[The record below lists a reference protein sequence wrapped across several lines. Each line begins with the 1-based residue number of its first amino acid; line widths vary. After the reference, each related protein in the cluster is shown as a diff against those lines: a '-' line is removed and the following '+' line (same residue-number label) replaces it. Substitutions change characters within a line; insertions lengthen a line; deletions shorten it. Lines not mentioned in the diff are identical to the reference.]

1 MANNIYAVVEFIE
14 EQLVEIVATCWIETI
29 DCELYCYWPRNNASH
44 KLRKLEI
51 PDKETWI
58 AYKVRVFS
66 YTDSVAKAQKILK
79 RAEETSNVESD
90 SDSGHARKRRRTKA
104 SLFEYSEGSD
114 SDEDILKNG
123 KKKSLR
129 SSFPVITP
137 LLPVAPSFSSN
148 PSNEMSLPMAQRKE
162 IFSALSN
169 PLTDASRTSL
179 SSGVQNVHGSQTEAI
194 FYQTAVGTPEGNRNL
209 CERNQHYSSGAT
221 TDSFET
227 PKSGNRNS
235 LHQDH
240 DSFQRSVLTKLD
252 IMLEKQ
258 EEALSILRVV
268 LGATRGVSGNE
279 MLEDIIPNPL
289 DSVEELENLNDR
301 LADEDARK
309 KMLQFFL
316 ALCGHNHGFSTRRIL
331 AKVGT
336 NKLWSLYSL
345 KRRKAKRAFKELAVS
360 KIVIKACLRVH
371 KGVSEIDIEE
381 QIAEY
386 LKHDPQKSG
395 GSRYKDRRNQEQGS
409 A

>member
-114 SDEDILKNG
+114 TDEDISKNG
-123 KKKSLR
+123 KKKSAPT
-129 SSFPVITP
+129 SSSPVITP

-179 SSGVQNVHGSQTEAI
+179 SSGVQNVHGT
-194 FYQTAVGTPEGNRNL
+194 VGTPEGNRNS
-209 CERNQHYSSGAT
+209 CERSQNYSSGAT

-268 LGATRGVSGNE
+268 LGATRGVSGND

-289 DSVEELENLNDR
+289 DSVENWKTLMIDLQM
-301 LADEDARK
+301 
-309 KMLQFFL
+309 KMLGKKCYNSSLLCVGITMVL
-316 ALCGHNHGFSTRRIL
+316 AQEESWLRLEQTSCGH
-331 AKVGT
+331 
-336 NKLWSLYSL
+336 Y
-345 KRRKAKRAFKELAVS
+345 
-360 KIVIKACLRVH
+360 IV
-371 KGVSEIDIEE
+371 
-381 QIAEY
+381 
-386 LKHDPQKSG
+386 
-395 GSRYKDRRNQEQGS
+395 
-409 A
+409 

>member
-66 YTDSVAKAQKILK
+66 YTVAKAQKILK

-114 SDEDILKNG
+114 TDEDISKNG
-123 KKKSLR
+123 KKKSAPT
-129 SSFPVITP
+129 SSSPVITP

-148 PSNEMSLPMAQRKE
+148 PSNEMSLPMAQRKGLSTFDVSNSLGHHDVLQDGSVVNAVNQVFSLNPSE

-179 SSGVQNVHGSQTEAI
+179 SSGVQNVHGT
-194 FYQTAVGTPEGNRNL
+194 VGTPEGNRNS
-209 CERNQHYSSGAT
+209 CERSQNYSSGAT

-268 LGATRGVSGNE
+268 LGATRGVSGND

-289 DSVEELENLNDR
+289 DSVENWKTLMIDLQM
-301 LADEDARK
+301 
-309 KMLQFFL
+309 KMLGKKCYNSSLLCVGITMVL
-316 ALCGHNHGFSTRRIL
+316 AQEESWLRLEQTSCGH
-331 AKVGT
+331 
-336 NKLWSLYSL
+336 Y
-345 KRRKAKRAFKELAVS
+345 
-360 KIVIKACLRVH
+360 IV
-371 KGVSEIDIEE
+371 
-381 QIAEY
+381 
-386 LKHDPQKSG
+386 
-395 GSRYKDRRNQEQGS
+395 
-409 A
+409 

>member
-114 SDEDILKNG
+114 TDEDISKNG
-123 KKKSLR
+123 KKKSAPT
-129 SSFPVITP
+129 SSSPVITP

-148 PSNEMSLPMAQRKE
+148 PSNEMSLPMAQRKGLSTFDVSNSLGHHDVLQDGSVVNAVNQVFSLNPSE

-194 FYQTAVGTPEGNRNL
+194 FYQTAVGTPEGNRIHVKEASIHVVIKHGQ
-209 CERNQHYSSGAT
+209 CSGAT

-240 DSFQRSVLTKLD
+240 DIILHIKKAGHPFLTKL
-252 IMLEKQ
+252 
-258 EEALSILRVV
+258 
-268 LGATRGVSGNE
+268 
-279 MLEDIIPNPL
+279 
-289 DSVEELENLNDR
+289 
-301 LADEDARK
+301 
-309 KMLQFFL
+309 
-316 ALCGHNHGFSTRRIL
+316 HN
-331 AKVGT
+331 
-336 NKLWSLYSL
+336 
-345 KRRKAKRAFKELAVS
+345 
-360 KIVIKACLRVH
+360 
-371 KGVSEIDIEE
+371 
-381 QIAEY
+381 
-386 LKHDPQKSG
+386 
-395 GSRYKDRRNQEQGS
+395 
-409 A
+409 